1 MSPTRP
7 RVELVDE
14 DALPVGA
21 GSHDWSEGDALLSE
35 APPADLPEELPGDP
49 GSDFS
54 DLSDGSEA
62 TDPGWPERTEDIDP
76 SEFEDDGLL
85 ERQE

>member
-1 MSPTRP
+1 MNPHEKL
-7 RVELVDE
+7 ELVDE

-21 GSHDWSEGDALLSE
+21 GSNDWPEEEELLT
-35 APPADLPEELPGDP
+35 PPLPADLPEERPGDP

-54 DLSDGSEA
+54 SIEDDRET
-62 TDPGWPERTEDIDP
+62 TDPGWAETSADMDP

-85 ERQE
+85 ELQE

>member
-21 GSHDWSEGDALLSE
+21 GSHDWSAGEELLRE
-35 APPADLPEELPGDP
+35 APAADLPEETPGDP

-54 DLSDGSEA
+54 DLAEGSEA
-62 TDPGWPERTEDIDP
+62 TDPGWPECTADIDP
-76 SEFEDDGLL
+76 SDFEDDGLL